1 MPQTINS
8 IGLTNRQVNYLSK
21 IIPNVDFNHI
31 YDENTFLKEIQK
43 NASAILNRAAYK
55 VFRAEQN
62 IDKVTLIDYI
72 NFECIKL
79 SNFDWIDTEN
89 ERLCDYIWS
98 CVRILKPST
107 SYYNLNIDKV
117 DIFNNGVSLNLTNN
131 YLFEINK
138 IPLLPKDSKA
148 KKAAIICFFDLLNNE
163 PKIKNTILNTL
174 KEKWI
179 FVSKIRDVVQWADSN
194 NKEWAWN
201 YLYKGSNPIWFVEN
215 GHPKNHLNGIITT
228 FDLLNDS
235 EDRRELLLAKMKSA
249 WSQKAYRDKNNGKKA
264 VSIVL
269 SEDIIKK
276 LDFICENTDRRKN
289 EVVTR
294 LIREEYDKIKKGGH

>member
-1 MPQTINS
+1 MAQIINS
-8 IGLTNRQVNYLSK
+8 IGLTNRQINYLSK
-21 IIPNVDFNHI
+21 VIPNVDFNHI
-31 YDENTFLKEIQK
+31 YDENTFLNAIQK
-43 NASAILNRAAYK
+43 NASAILNRSAYK
-55 VFRAEQN
+55 IFSFEQDIN
-62 IDKVTLIDYI
+62 KVKLIDYI
-72 NFECIKL
+72 NFECMEIN
-79 SNFDWIDTEN
+79 NFDWIDTEN

-98 CVRILKPST
+98 YIRVLKSST
-107 SYYNLNIDKV
+107 PHNNIYIDKA
-117 DIFNNGVSLNLTNN
+117 DIFNTGKGQNSTDG
-131 YLFEINK
+131 YLFEIMK

-148 KKAAIICFFDLLNNE
+148 KKASIICFFDLLDHE
-163 PKIKNTILNTL
+163 PKIKNAILNTL

-215 GHPKNHLNGIITT
+215 GHPKNHINGIITT

-235 EDRRELLLAKMKSA
+235 EDRRELFLAKMKSA

-276 LDFICENTDRRKN
+276 LDFVCENTDRRKN

-294 LIREEYDKIKKGGH
+294 LIREEYEKMKKGGH

>member
-1 MPQTINS
+1 MAQIINS
-8 IGLTNRQVNYLSK
+8 IGLTNRQINYLSK
-21 IIPNVDFNHI
+21 VIPNVDFNHI
-31 YDENTFLKEIQK
+31 YDENIFLNAIQK
-43 NASAILNRAAYK
+43 NASAILNRSAYK
-55 VFRAEQN
+55 LFSFEQDIN
-62 IDKVTLIDYI
+62 KVKLIDYI
-72 NFECIKL
+72 NFECMEIN
-79 SNFDWIDTEN
+79 NFDWIDTEN

-98 CVRILKPST
+98 YIRILKAST
-107 SYYNLNIDKV
+107 PHYNIYIDKA
-117 DIFNNGVSLNLTNN
+117 DILNTGKGQNSTDN
-131 YLFEINK
+131 SLFEIMK

-148 KKAAIICFFDLLNNE
+148 KKASIICFFDLLDHE
-163 PKIKNTILNTL
+163 PKIKIAILNTL

-201 YLYKGSNPIWFVEN
+201 YLYKGSNPMWFVEN

-249 WSQKAYRDKNNGKKA
+249 WSQKAYRDKNNGKKS

-276 LDFICENTDRRKN
+276 LDFICQNTDRRKN

-294 LIREEYDKIKKGGH
+294 LIREEYEQIKKGGH